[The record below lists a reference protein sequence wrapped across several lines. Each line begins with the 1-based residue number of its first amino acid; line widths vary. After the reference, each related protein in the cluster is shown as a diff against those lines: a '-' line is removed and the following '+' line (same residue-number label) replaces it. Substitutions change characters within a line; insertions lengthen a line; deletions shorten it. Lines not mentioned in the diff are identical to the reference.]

1 MSENLVAILKS
12 SGDGDS
18 LYDEAVRKAGFVP
31 LFEPMLKIEY
41 IRMELPEIKEDT
53 LLIFTSAH
61 GVESFVRCH
70 AARTNPV
77 CTVGDDTA
85 QAAKL
90 ARFENIVSAK
100 GDGHALSE
108 LLIQRHAQTP
118 LISPIYVRATEISY
132 DLASNLYEK
141 GIFLQEIVGYQAHNV
156 QNLSIKMLQALDKG
170 KIKAVL
176 LFSARGAQCFADLIE
191 QYGRQNRLK
200 AVQALCIA
208 PSVLKSVS
216 VLPFK
221 DIQIAKSPDRHGMME
236 LIENISIA

>member
-12 SGDGDS
+12 SSDGDS

-41 IRMELPEIKEDT
+41 IRMELPEIKENT
-53 LLIFTSAH
+53 TLIFTSAH

-85 QAAKL
+85 QASKL
-90 ARFENIVSAK
+90 AGFENIVSAK
-100 GDGHALSE
+100 GDVHALSE
-108 LLIQRHAQTP
+108 LLIQWHVQTP
-118 LISPIYVRATEISY
+118 LISPIYVRGAEISY
-132 DLASNLYEK
+132 DLASNLHEK
-141 GIFLQEIVGYQAHNV
+141 GIFLQEIVGYKAHNV
-156 QNLSIKMLQALDKG
+156 QNLSLKMLQALDKG

-176 LFSARGAQCFADLIE
+176 LFSARGAQCFVDLVE
-191 QYGRQNRLK
+191 QYSRQNRFR

-221 DIQIAKSPDRHGMME
+221 DARIASRPDRHGMME